1 LDLFIN
7 RLECDTA
14 LSEVT
19 SVSGR
24 VENELQSYLLDVE
37 QVRGI
42 LPHRYPFLLVDR
54 MLEMEPGK
62 RAVGLK
68 NVTVNEEF
76 FQGHFPGHAVMPGV
90 LLLEAMAQ
98 VGGVLLLSM
107 SGNAGKLAYFGGMDK
122 VRFRRPVLPG
132 DTIITEVELLKA
144 HGSVGKVRA
153 ISKVDGQIA
162 AEGEFMFALVTR
174 ERSAGD
180 SDVVAPA
187 SARQQNEQQEPSRKA
202 LIHPTSFVHPGAE
215 IGEDVEIGPN
225 CIIES
230 DVRIGDGTKIE
241 PNVIIKQYTTVGRE
255 CVIGASTVLGGLPQ
269 DRKFKG
275 ERSYLRI
282 GDYNTIREF
291 CSIHRASGED
301 ESTVIGD
308 YNMIMAYCHVG
319 HNCKIG
325 SNINIANMVG
335 ISGHVVVE
343 DGVVFG
349 GMVGVHQNVRIG
361 KFAMIG
367 GMSKVV
373 TDVPPFMLA
382 DGRPSRVYDINVVGL
397 RRSGVSP
404 KVRAG
409 LRKSHKLLYRSNLN
423 VSQAIEAI
431 EREVEPSEELTYL
444 IDFIKNIRCGHHGR
458 QLERPRP

>member
-1 LDLFIN
+1 M
-7 RLECDTA
+7 ECDTA
-14 LSEVT
+14 LAEVI
-19 SVSGR
+19 SASGR

-132 DTIITEVELLKA
+132 DTIITEVDLVKA

-153 ISKVDGQIA
+153 VSKVDGQIA

-174 ERSAGD
+174 DRSAAD
-180 SDVVAPA
+180 SAVGVSAPP
-187 SARQQNEQQEPSRKA
+187 RQQELAGRKS
-202 LIHPTSFVHPGAE
+202 LIHPTSFVHPNAE

-230 DVRIGDGTKIE
+230 DVKIGDRTKVE
-241 PNVIIKQYTTVGRE
+241 PNVIIKQYTIIGHD
-255 CVIGASTVLGGLPQ
+255 CVIGASSVLGGLPQ

-275 ERSYLRI
+275 EKSYLKI
-282 GDYNTIREF
+282 GDCNTIREF
-291 CSIHRASGED
+291 CSIHRASGEG

-308 YNMIMAYCHVG
+308 HNMIMAYCHVG

-325 SNINIANMVG
+325 SNINMANMVG

-382 DGRPSRVYDINVVGL
+382 DGRPTKVYDINVVGL

-409 LRKSHKLLYRSNLN
+409 LRKSHKLLYRSTLN
-423 VSQAIEAI
+423 ISQAIEAI

-444 IDFIKNIRCGHHGR
+444 IDFIKSIRCGHHGR